1 MTKEELARFAL
12 VLREAERV
20 RAQIAEDATSAQGH
34 GDDLRPPSAAPEHS
48 FGPVMA
54 AA

>member
-20 RAQIAEDATSAQGH
+20 RAQIAQDAASAQSL
-34 GDDLRPPSAAPEHS
+34 GDDPLPPPAAPEHS
-48 FGPVMA
+48 FWPVMA